1 MVSRPLTAS
10 ERADVHA
17 QLAALERAGVPV
29 AQAVGML
36 RGAPAQQA
44 RWAPV
49 LAALG
54 KGRTLAQAT
63 VGLFTPL
70 ETAVL
75 RAAIEAGSPALAHER
90 LGAAA
95 AAQARRGKQLRA
107 RLLFPLAVLA
117 IALFLLPLP
126 ALIAGNIGGGA
137 YLMQSLGP
145 LLALAG
151 IIAVLQY
158 AARRYTLGN
167 GGSARAALEM
177 LMLKLPL
184 LGELLVRRQAQVF
197 FENLALLLGSGVA
210 MFAAL
215 PVAVDTLTVE
225 IIRDDYSQLLP
236 RVQAGQTLAQA
247 VTALAH
253 PGNAAVVGMI
263 ATGEGSGELPQLL
276 ARYAEAEGKLV
287 AERTDT
293 LATWI
298 PRLVYLMLAVWM
310 VQGILGGFA
319 PVVRPSYD

>member
-1 MVSRPLTAS
+1 MNRGPLAAS

-29 AQAVGML
+29 AQAVAML
-36 RGAPAQQA
+36 RGTPAQQA

-54 KGRTLAQAT
+54 KGRNLAQAT

-107 RLLFPLAVLA
+107 RMLFPLSVFA

-137 YLMQSLGP
+137 YLMQSLGR

-151 IIAVLQY
+151 IIALLQY
-158 AARRYTLGN
+158 VARRYAHGS
-167 GGSARAALEM
+167 GGSGRAAMESLALRLPVLGR
-177 LMLKLPL
+177 LM
-184 LGELLVRRQAQVF
+184 VRRQAQIF

-225 IIRDDYSQLLP
+225 AVRDDYARLLP
-236 RVQAGQTLAQA
+236 MVESGLTLAQA
-247 VTALAH
+247 VSALNH
-253 PGNAAVVGMI
+253 PGNPAVVGMI

-276 ARYAEAEGKLV
+276 ARYAQAEDTLV

-293 LATWI
+293 LATWL
-298 PRLVYLMLAVWM
+298 PRLVYVMLAVWM
-310 VQGILGGFA
+310 AQSLFSGFA
-319 PVVRPSYD
+319 PVIKPDY

>member
-1 MVSRPLTAS
+1 MTRGPLTAS
-10 ERADVHA
+10 ERAEVHA
-17 QLAALERAGVPV
+17 QLAALERAGLPV
-29 AQAVGML
+29 AQAVGLL
-36 RGAPAQQA
+36 RGSAAQQS

-54 KGRTLAQAT
+54 KGRNLAQAT

-75 RAAIEAGSPALAHER
+75 RAAIEAGSPAIAHER

-95 AAQARRGKQLRA
+95 AAQARRSKQLRA
-107 RLLFPLAVLA
+107 RLLFPLAVFA

-137 YLMQSLGP
+137 YLMQSLGR

-151 IIAVLQY
+151 IMAVLQY
-158 AARRYTLGN
+158 AARRYAHGS
-167 GGSARAALEM
+167 GGSGRTALES
-177 LMLKLPL
+177 LALRLPV
-184 LGELLVRRQAQVF
+184 LGELMVRRQAQVF

-210 MFAAL
+210 MFDAV

-225 IIRDDYSQLLP
+225 AVRDDYGQLLP
-236 RVQAGQTLAQA
+236 RLQSGQTLAQA
-247 VTALAH
+247 VSALAY
-253 PGNAAVVGMI
+253 PGNSAVVGMI

-276 ARYAEAEGKLV
+276 ARYAQAEGKLV

-298 PRLVYLMLAVWM
+298 PRLLYVVLAVWM
-310 VQGILGGFA
+310 AQGIFAGFA
-319 PVVRPSYD
+319 PVTRPDY